1 MNSTSIISIKKES
14 LRTNVKF
21 LKSLIGEQTILSAVV
36 KGNAYGHGVSVVV
49 PALESLG
56 IKHFSVYSSPEAKNV
71 LKVKRKNSTVMIM
84 GFIYKD
90 DFDWIIK
97 NEIEF
102 FISDIPTL
110 NNAIETA
117 KSLHKKAIIHI
128 DLETGMN
135 RTGLNLNQLKKT
147 IDIINKNKKQLAIQ
161 GVTSHFAGA
170 ESIANYTRVKKQ
182 FSLFKKRIKLLN
194 ENDIYPKIRHIAS
207 SAATIAYPETRL
219 DLVRVGILVYGYWPS
234 KETFIYYIN
243 GKKDKTDPLKRAIH
257 WCSEVASVKDVNI
270 GEFIGY
276 GLSYQAQQKTKIM
289 IVPVGYC
296 DGFSR
301 SLSNNGHVIVNGQI
315 STVIGNVNMN
325 MVICDITCI
334 PDVKCG
340 DRVILIG
347 NQNGNEIS
355 FSSFAEMNQ
364 SLNYEI
370 LARLP
375 LNIDRELV

>member
-1 MNSTSIISIKKES
+1 MNSTSIISIIKEA

-21 LKSLIGEQTILSAVV
+21 IKSLTGEQTILSAVV
-36 KGNAYGHGVSVVV
+36 KGNAYGHGVSVIV
-49 PALESLG
+49 PALESFG
-56 IKHFSVYSSPEAKNV
+56 VNHFSVYSSPEAKEV
-71 LKVKRKNSTVMIM
+71 LKVKRKKSTVMIM
-84 GFIYKD
+84 GFIYKE
-90 DFDWIIK
+90 DFDWIIENK
-97 NEIEF
+97 IEF
-102 FISDIPTL
+102 FVSDIPTL
-110 NNAIETA
+110 NNAIEKA
-117 KSLHKKAIIHI
+117 KSRNKKAIIHLDI
-128 DLETGMN
+128 ETGMN
-135 RTGLNLNQLKKT
+135 RTGLNLKQLKKA
-147 IDIINKNKKQLAIQ
+147 IDILNKSKKYLTIE

-170 ESIANYTRVKKQ
+170 ESIANHTRVKKQ
-182 FSLFKKRIKLLN
+182 FSLFKKRIKFLN
-194 ENDIYPKIRHIAS
+194 ENGIFPKIRHIAS

-219 DLVRVGILVYGYWPS
+219 DLVRVGILVYGYWPA

-270 GEFIGY
+270 GEFVGY

-315 STVIGNVNMN
+315 SPVIGTVNMN
-325 MVICDITCI
+325 MTICDITHI
-334 PDVKCG
+334 PDVQCG

-347 NQNGNEIS
+347 KQGEQEIS
-355 FSSFAEMNQ
+355 FASFAEMNQ

-375 LNIDRELV
+375 LSIDRELV

>member
-21 LKSLIGEQTILSAVV
+21 VQSLISEQTILSAVV

-49 PALESLG
+49 QALESLG
-56 IKHFSVYSSPEAKNV
+56 VNHFSVYSSPEAKNV

-110 NNAIETA
+110 NHAIETA

-182 FSLFKKRIKLLN
+182 FSLFKKRIKFLN
-194 ENDIYPKIRHIAS
+194 ENGISPKIRHIAS

-219 DLVRVGILVYGYWPS
+219 DLVRVGILVYGYWPT

-270 GEFIGY
+270 GEFVGY

-315 STVIGNVNMN
+315 SPVIGTVNMN
-325 MVICDITCI
+325 MTICDITHI
-334 PDVKCG
+334 PDVQCG

-347 NQNGNEIS
+347 KQGEQEIS
-355 FSSFAEMNQ
+355 FASFAEMNQ

-375 LNIDRELV
+375 LSIDRELV